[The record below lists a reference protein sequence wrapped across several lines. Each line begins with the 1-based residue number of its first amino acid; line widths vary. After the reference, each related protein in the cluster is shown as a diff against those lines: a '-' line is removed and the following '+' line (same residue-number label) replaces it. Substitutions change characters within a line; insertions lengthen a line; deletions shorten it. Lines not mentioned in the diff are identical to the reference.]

1 MNLEKIIKREILI
14 TALTVIG
21 IAVTFFGVTYAIYF
35 TIDEENIGSV
45 AFGQLSFDMCLESS
59 CSTGG
64 TTYGT
69 TISSE
74 VYPMNTT
81 EGTSQTPYTFIITNN
96 AAQTMNAK
104 VYAAKEGLSA
114 DYTNVKVAAKV
125 QGTSTYSYG
134 NLTQDTSVLIN
145 LELGA
150 GQSKI
155 IEVYA
160 WLDEGASNDM
170 IGKEISANFRE
181 STLFFVQKQERNCR
195 SLLFN

>member
-74 VYPMNTT
+74 V
-81 EGTSQTPYTFIITNN
+81 
-96 AAQTMNAK
+96 
-104 VYAAKEGLSA
+104 
-114 DYTNVKVAAKV
+114 
-125 QGTSTYSYG
+125 
-134 NLTQDTSVLIN
+134 
-145 LELGA
+145 
-150 GQSKI
+150 
-155 IEVYA
+155 
-160 WLDEGASNDM
+160 
-170 IGKEISANFRE
+170 
-181 STLFFVQKQERNCR
+181 
-195 SLLFN
+195 